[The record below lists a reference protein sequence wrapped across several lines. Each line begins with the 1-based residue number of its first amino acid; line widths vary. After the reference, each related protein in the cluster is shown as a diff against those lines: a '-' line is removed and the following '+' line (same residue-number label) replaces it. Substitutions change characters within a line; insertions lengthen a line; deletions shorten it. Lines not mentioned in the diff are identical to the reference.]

1 MIAKCDIESRAL
13 VDIQVLAAQ
22 FCCDFRYQLW
32 ILISHSL
39 RCFALPL
46 GVLACGVAGTRAVE
60 PELVDIKSVDPTI
73 VVELRYAGVRNI
85 AMRPLY
91 PADMPAM
98 LRPSVAKQL
107 KAAEA
112 DLLPRGYR
120 LKIWDAYRPK
130 VVHDQLWQLWPN
142 NNHIANPADGIG
154 SLHTWGVAVDATLVD
169 NSGRE
174 LSMPTDFD
182 DFTSAAVLKYAGN
195 DAEIRMHLH
204 TLQRAMAKAGFLGMR
219 TEWWHFV
226 SKSWSQY
233 HAIPER
239 NLISQGRARQSGLAT
254 TSRSPLPVA
263 KTRVFVAHVSQG
275 GY

>member
-1 MIAKCDIESRAL
+1 MAQRCDIL
-13 VDIQVLAAQ
+13 Q
-22 FCCDFRYQLW
+22 FCCDFGWRLPA
-32 ILISHSL
+32 LISHSL
-39 RCFALPL
+39 RCFVLLL
-46 GVLACGVAGTRAVE
+46 GALACGVAGLGAAE
-60 PELVDIKSVDPTI
+60 PELVDINSVDPTI

-91 PADMPAM
+91 PVNMPAM

-112 DLLPRGYR
+112 GLLPRGYR

-130 VVHDQLWQLWPN
+130 LAQDQLWQLWPN
-142 NNHIANPADGIG
+142 KNHIANPADGIG

-169 NSGRE
+169 NNGRE

-263 KTRVFVAHVSQG
+263 KTRIFVAHVSQG